1 MGILGRSCHTDRPR
15 NDLNWPWDES
25 GLFISPFSKI
35 RTIFFEAN
43 VSLLIRAPQN
53 WTTSTRTSTHVPR
66 AVADMGRAAHEN
78 FPDLYCDAIHKT
90 CNTALRHMSIQ
101 TIISNKKDSNSELS
115 FLEFWWQILQAVSP
129 TSLLRHYY
137 LVTND
142 HRQGSLAHSSGQ
154 T

>member
-1 MGILGRSCHTDRPR
+1 MGILGRSCYTDRPR

-90 CNTALRHMSIQ
+90 CNTALRHMSIH
-101 TIISNKKDSNSELS
+101 TIISNKKTI
-115 FLEFWWQILQAVSP
+115 Q
-129 TSLLRHYY
+129 T
-137 LVTND
+137 
-142 HRQGSLAHSSGQ
+142 HSSVFSNFGDRFCKPCHQ
-154 T
+154 HQYCATIISSQSSVTHPVGST